1 MSDYCYLPLF
11 LLAGLGMV
19 FLFSRVLAGVMSI
32 PTPGDKQ
39 QSERATRQAAIVA
52 QKVDVLYQIRQ
63 WKAGTAPRRLWEKY
77 YALEEEERAIFSEPE
92 TQASGRTAK
101 ARR

>member
-1 MSDYCYLPLF
+1 MNEYCYIPLF
-11 LLAGLGMV
+11 LLAGLGVV
-19 FLFSRVLAGVMSI
+19 FLFSRVLAALVSI
-32 PTPGDKQ
+32 PTRGDKQ
-39 QSERATRQAAIVA
+39 ESERATRQAAIVA
-52 QKVDVLYQIRQ
+52 QKVAVLNQIRQ
-63 WKAGTAPRRLWEKY
+63 WKTGTAPRRLWEKY